1 MSLHRPVGP
10 VIGCLHRIHCGT
22 TRWLAIML
30 LAVGLTTLNAC
41 TVPANPGAD
50 TGISAGD
57 ITPRIGGDESV
68 VNKVSALE
76 RSHLQLIATNLVSTM
91 VQIPGMQPSIRTLQ
105 VNNPQTAFG
114 SAIIR
119 ALEEAGYG
127 LQRVSA
133 DQGQRYV
140 SYSKR
145 LSETESGLV
154 TDYSLAVG
162 KIQLSREYTVN
173 KSAIYPSSLM
183 KISGAQ
189 STENIVLT
197 DEIFTEQ
204 GGDGEAFISGVQA
217 SDQPDANLDVKT
229 VGVNDYDE
237 IPAEKR
243 MTPSAVFAQ
252 AERHFFKSTAQ
263 RAIPDLNLL
272 DKYRRTVL
280 IFNNSTTRFL
290 GTGNKRAV
298 RLLAREFESSD
309 LMLIRAC
316 QDADGVNESAF
327 DRAIRVQQE
336 LAGFGVPDESTYIAP
351 CARTSYRHSS
361 DDSPTPVEVILYRP
375 KP

>member
-1 MSLHRPVGP
+1 MNWCNNFRP
-10 VIGCLHRIHCGT
+10 T
-22 TRWLAIML
+22 AL
-30 LAVGLTTLNAC
+30 LATALLSLSAC
-41 TVPANPGAD
+41 TIPDVTGTA

-57 ITPRIGGDESV
+57 ITPRIGGNETV

-76 RSHLQLIATNLVSTM
+76 RFHLQLIATNLVSTL
-91 VQIPGMQPSIRTLQ
+91 VQIPGMQSAGKTLQ
-105 VNNPQTAFG
+105 VNDPQSAFG

-133 DQGQRYV
+133 DQGQSYV

-162 KIQLSREYTVN
+162 KVQLSREFTVDRA
-173 KSAIYPSSLM
+173 AIYPSSLM
-183 KISGAQ
+183 IISGPQ
-189 STENIVLT
+189 PVDNVVLV

-204 GGDGEAFISGVQA
+204 GGDGDEFISGVQA
-217 SDQPDANLDVKT
+217 SDQPESGIDART

-243 MTPSAVFAQ
+243 TTQNAVFAQ
-252 AERHFFKSTAQ
+252 AERRFFENSAK
-263 RAIPDLNLL
+263 REIPDLNLL

-298 RLLAREFESSD
+298 RLLAREFEPSD
-309 LMLIRAC
+309 VMLIKAC

-327 DRAIRVQQE
+327 GRAIRVQQE
-336 LAGFGVPDESTYIAP
+336 LSGLGVPDESTYIAP

-361 DDSPTPVEVILYRP
+361 DDSPTPVEIVHYRP
-375 KP
+375 KQ